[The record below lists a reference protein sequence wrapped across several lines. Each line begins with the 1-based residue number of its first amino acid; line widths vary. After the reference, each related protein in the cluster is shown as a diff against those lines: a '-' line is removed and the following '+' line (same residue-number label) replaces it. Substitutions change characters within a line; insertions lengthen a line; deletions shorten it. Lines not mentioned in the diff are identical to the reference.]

1 MDIGFFVFDLAIL
14 RLDDA
19 ESTAEAIRLYQYSII
34 RQDRYLE
41 AMEPLVL
48 KTRQPEDAIECWDD
62 DEDLQG
68 EEFHFRPASLASI
81 SSDATAQMSHHRDS
95 ISSRFSRRS
104 DLESSVCGDEEQQV
118 VLPNDDE
125 MSKVNAIASAINAG
139 IPIPTNVPS
148 SALIGGTIKRLGGKR
163 SRKVVRDDWSEDLVL
178 DGIDDGGLKIKKHDG
193 SEFPDAIQR
202 LGTDPEHQGREKRH
216 GETFAAR
223 MESQKLQY
231 RDSKLYKFQDNSNGE
246 CDFFADELDVPTIK
260 VAKHRSPQNTVKT
273 IASTLST
280 SEDTTAEDFERD
292 IVFPS
297 NSEPLKLPVRQE
309 IPRTPASN
317 HDDFDEWTEGSLG
330 TRYGGTRRD
339 GRSNRSSS
347 ISGMSPSVASSLT
360 MESEDE
366 GLDGLVL
373 PEGPLDFGGILK
385 RRKQNEPPDPT
396 DYSGEQQAAKRASA
410 KEDFFSGI
418 EIGDGDV
425 FDSGKLTQN
434 RNIKHKATRPTS
446 PTRRT
451 AMTIT
456 FTNKTQSSSSKIQK
470 PPSGHERTPSALE
483 PVSEGGGPVTRT
495 RRPHS
500 RLAGHSTQS
509 SSNMPAPPMPPPA
522 QAMSSHTPS
531 RQKPLS
537 MRPSMRT
544 LRPEPTT
551 TSAQLLKM
559 KRSMPT
565 MRSGQPSPPKTTSYH
580 RPPSRTDSQNG
591 SSRTT
596 TYRPPSRTDGQS
608 GKTKPAPYHRPPS
621 RTDGQ
626 CGIPARPKTPTD
638 RYSTESSLAQAR
650 KHPVPFLPAG
660 SSQSQSHHVSVK
672 TSRHFR
678 RHDSESSNTS
688 ETTSHSHHST
698 FRSASRSA
706 GQIPLRSP
714 SPKRK
719 DPTTN
724 TTLDSLA
731 RDAASKRTL
740 IRPRKPRNFG
750 DGSELEG
757 FDDLPTSERAE
768 NKYIKQPTGRGAPK
782 SLRSKL
788 GHVER
793 SETPTTSLSPSISV
807 RVQQTP
813 TKLDF
818 TPRFAR
824 DTNASR
830 IAREQRT
837 GLSTT
842 SLAPVNTNW
851 KAQVA
856 ARGMASPPSRR
867 KKRHGQEKPHL
878 IKPLGDTH
886 NNPKSIKGMT
896 YNPLTY
902 RWDGNENAIT
912 PFDSAALS
920 NNSPRGGES
929 GKTETPRPALITNV
943 NATNGVQVVG
953 GMVFDPQRM
962 CWLPMAPEEGNEDS
976 DDPFADVPDLD
987 DGMKRDVIST
997 TTAAGS
1003 SSYGSVT
1010 GGVSTGDW
1018 CVGEEFDV
1026 GPEFIK
1032 RQREEE
1038 ERWRRK
1044 VEAWVVR
1051 GRDEGDE
1058 SWRWSIRDLAAG
1070 V

>member
-1 MDIGFFVFDLAIL
+1 
-14 RLDDA
+14 
-19 ESTAEAIRLYQYSII
+19 
-34 RQDRYLE
+34 
-41 AMEPLVL
+41 MEPLVL

-62 DEDLQG
+62 DGDLQG

-81 SSDATAQMSHHRDS
+81 SSDATAQLSHHRDS
-95 ISSRFSRRS
+95 ISSRFSIRS
-104 DLESSVCGDEEQQV
+104 DLESSVGGDEEQQV
-118 VLPNDDE
+118 VLPSDDE
-125 MSKVNAIASAINAG
+125 MSTMNAIASAINAG

-163 SRKVVRDDWSEDLVL
+163 SKKVIRDDWSEDLEL
-178 DGIDDGGLKIKKHDG
+178 DGFDDGGLKIKKHDG
-193 SEFPDAIQR
+193 GDFPDAIQQICS
-202 LGTDPEHQGREKRH
+202 DPEHQGRERRY
-216 GETFAAR
+216 GSSFAAR
-223 MESQKLQY
+223 MESQKLLCQNS
-231 RDSKLYKFQDNSNGE
+231 RPYKFQDNGNTG
-246 CDFFADELDVPTIK
+246 CDFFADGLDVPTIK
-260 VAKHRSPQNTVKT
+260 VAKHRSSQKTVKA
-273 IASTLST
+273 IASTLSST
-280 SEDTTAEDFERD
+280 KGTTAEDFERD

-297 NSEPLKLPVRQE
+297 HSEPLKLPVRKE

-385 RRKQNEPPDPT
+385 RRQQNESPDPT

-425 FDSGKLTQN
+425 FDSGKLTLN
-434 RNIKHKATRPTS
+434 RNVKHKATRPTS

-451 AMTIT
+451 AMALT
-456 FTNKTQSSSSKIQK
+456 FTNKTQSSSSKIPK
-470 PPSGHERTPSALE
+470 PLSGHERTPPTLE
-483 PVSEGGGPVTRT
+483 PVSEGGGPVRA

-500 RLAGHSTQS
+500 RPVGHSTQS

-522 QAMSSHTPS
+522 QTMSSNTPS
-531 RQKPLS
+531 RQKPLG

-544 LRPEPTT
+544 LRTEPTT

-565 MRSGQPSPPKTTSYH
+565 MRSGQPSPSKTTSYH
-580 RPPSRTDSQNG
+580 RPPSRTDSQNS
-591 SSRTT
+591 SSRPA
-596 TYRPPSRTDGQS
+596 TYHRPPSRTDGQNS
-608 GKTKPAPYHRPPS
+608 KTKPIPYHRPPS

-626 CGIPARPKTPTD
+626 GGTSARPKTPID
-638 RYSTESSLAQAR
+638 RYGTESSLAQAR

-660 SSQSQSHHVSVK
+660 SSQSQSHHISVK

-688 ETTSHSHHST
+688 EATSHSHHST

-719 DPTTN
+719 DPTTGN
-724 TTLDSLA
+724 ALDSLA

-740 IRPRKPRNFG
+740 TRPRKPRNFG
-750 DGSELEG
+750 DGSELEA
-757 FDDLPTSERAE
+757 FDDLPTSERVE
-768 NKYIKQPTGRGAPK
+768 NKYVKQPAGRGAPK

-793 SETPTTSLSPSISV
+793 SETPTASLPPSISA

-813 TKLDF
+813 TKTDF

-837 GLSTT
+837 GLSTAP
-842 SLAPVNTNW
+842 LAPMNTNW

-856 ARGMASPPSRR
+856 ARGIASPPNRR

-878 IKPLGDTH
+878 IKPLGGTH
-886 NNPKSIKGMT
+886 NNPKSVRGMT

-902 RWDGNENAIT
+902 CWDGNENALA
-912 PFDSAALS
+912 PFDSAAPS
-920 NNSPRGGES
+920 NNPPPRGGES
-929 GKTETPRPALITNV
+929 GKAETPRPALITNV

-962 CWLPMAPEEGNEDS
+962 CWLKMAPEEGNEDA

-987 DGMKRDVIST
+987 DGTKRDT
-997 TTAAGS
+997 NATATAAGS
-1003 SSYGSVT
+1003 SSFGSVT
-1010 GGVSTGDW
+1010 GGVGPGDW

-1058 SWRWSIRDLAAG
+1058 GWRWSIRDLATG
-1070 V
+1070 M